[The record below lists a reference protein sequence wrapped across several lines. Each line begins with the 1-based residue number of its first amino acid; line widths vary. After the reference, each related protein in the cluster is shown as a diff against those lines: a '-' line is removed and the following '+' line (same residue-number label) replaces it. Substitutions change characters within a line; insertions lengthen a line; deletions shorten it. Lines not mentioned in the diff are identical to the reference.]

1 MYPDDPA
8 KTPHDV
14 GTAGENE
21 SDSEPGSS
29 AAPLPR
35 GQIASGEQAS
45 ETVAEPATRAQQ
57 ALSAGAATAGGE
69 GTGPTPAQG
78 DSETQATVGDPAS
91 NPATPADYEE
101 GTSEDGPAT
110 VYCVRC
116 GKTMETG
123 DRYCHACGWAAD
135 RPLPSPA
142 ETTVPNPSRHSR
154 LAALLLCILLG
165 WVGAH
170 RFYVGKIGTGIL
182 WLCTFGIFSVG
193 TIYDAVLIGTG
204 EFRDSDGRRVYRWQ

>member
-1 MYPDDPA
+1 MHPDDPA
-8 KTPHDV
+8 KTPDDAGRV
-14 GTAGENE
+14 GENE
-21 SDSEPGSS
+21 SDSEPGGST
-29 AAPLPR
+29 AGPAQ
-35 GQIASGEQAS
+35 GKTASGERAS
-45 ETVAEPATRAQQ
+45 ETVTETATRAPE

-69 GTGPTPAQG
+69 GAGPTPAQG

-101 GTSEDGPAT
+101 ITSEDGPAT

-116 GKTMETG
+116 GNAMETG

-142 ETTVPNPSRHSR
+142 EPAVGNPSRHNR

-182 WLCTFGIFSVG
+182 WLCTFGIFCVG